1 MLTKNLI
8 SRSDPIKMFK
18 KTLSLFLAVS
28 LVIFNQPVF
37 AVGKDGVEILPD
49 GTKLTWIPTEKIEQK
64 AKEYHQNA
72 EKLLDQVI
80 SPTEDFVKSLPLTIA
95 EGLSISGLIH
105 LKRKIKNK
113 AISCL
118 CLGGVVLI
126 SGEIVARSVYI
137 AVHNHEIYHKVHG
150 RFEGEGDRPTCCL
163 LDYIFGSNHEFLSPM
178 SKYGGEAEKSCIDG
192 LYSSIEEFKNGIVI
206 VERPKG
212 FKTKEPT
219 RYGSGVYSQA
229 EWEKN
234 SDYYYNVLLKEEG
247 VK

>member
-1 MLTKNLI
+1 MK
-8 SRSDPIKMFK
+8 KFK

-28 LVIFNQPVF
+28 LAIFNQPIF
-37 AVGKDGVEILPD
+37 AGGKDGVEILPD

-64 AKEYHQNA
+64 AKEYHENA
-72 EKLLDQVI
+72 EKLEDQVI
-80 SPTEDFVKSLPLTIA
+80 SSTEGFIKSLPLTIA
-95 EGLSISGLIH
+95 AGLSISGLIH
-105 LKRKIKNK
+105 LKHKVKNK

-118 CLGGVVLI
+118 CLGGAVLI
-126 SGEIVARSVYI
+126 SGAVIASSVYPT
-137 AVHNHEIYHKVHG
+137 VHNHEIYHKLYG

-163 LDYIFGSNHEFLSPM
+163 LDYIFGSNHEFPTSM
-178 SKYGGEAEKSCIDG
+178 GKYGGEVEKSCIDV

-219 RYGSGVYSQA
+219 RFGSGIYSQE

-234 SDYYYNVLLKEEG
+234 SNYYYNVLLKEEG
-247 VK
+247 VKQ